1 MMRPWNK
8 RSDIEAALFNP
19 AFCGEL
25 IRHTVDS
32 YNNTVKSGGFPYAL
46 TYLVLPFLL
55 NTEISSQV
63 PKTTRTDFVPWLYA
77 NRHIAPL
84 IAEKAKEMKDYTSES
99 LLLYVSLNLLL
110 INDSGEIE
118 LGSQPFIRKRNFK
131 RDNVDSLKKRAA
143 MLGAWL
149 GKAGDVTTIF
159 SLIGITI

>member
-1 MMRPWNK
+1 MRPWNK

-55 NTEISSQV
+55 NTEISS
-63 PKTTRTDFVPWLYA
+63 FVPWLYA

-131 RDNVDSLKKRAA
+131 RDDVDSLKKRAA